1 MRFEDSVKEFS
12 ERDNAMALSLC
23 EQTDNHMAL
32 SLCEHAEPS
41 EAAFS
46 LRWWAMVAMQVVL
59 DPKVSDEAF
68 RVFAVMAAYKPR
80 GSNVVSVGQRLIAR
94 LLRR

>member
-1 MRFEDSVKEFS
+1 
-12 ERDNAMALSLC
+12 
-23 EQTDNHMAL
+23 
-32 SLCEHAEPS
+32 
-41 EAAFS
+41 
-46 LRWWAMVAMQVVL
+46 MVAMQVVL